1 MSNTLTEAT
10 LPFFETLQR
19 KAPFNLQHIS
29 SRKRFLVLSPV
40 AKHCAFISPRVYLV
54 YDADIYLMPG
64 YVLLCLLLNQCCFI
78 LQGIFFPPNSFV
90 FEALIYVQYVLY
102 SLRFKQGY

>member
-1 MSNTLTEAT
+1 M
-10 LPFFETLQR
+10 
-19 KAPFNLQHIS
+19 
-29 SRKRFLVLSPV
+29 
-40 AKHCAFISPRVYLV
+40 

-64 YVLLCLLLNQCCFI
+64 YVMLCLLLNQFCFN
-78 LQGIFFPPNSFV
+78 LQGIFFFSNSFV